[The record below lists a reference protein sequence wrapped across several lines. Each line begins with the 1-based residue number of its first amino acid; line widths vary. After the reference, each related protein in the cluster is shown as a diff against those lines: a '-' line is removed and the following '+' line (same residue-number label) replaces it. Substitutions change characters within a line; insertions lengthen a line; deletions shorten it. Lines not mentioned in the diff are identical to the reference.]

1 MKKPIYRTV
10 IRYEILSE
18 EPIKMMPSLDLI
30 AENCNEGS
38 WSGSFLEEEAIN
50 EELTGDDAVKKIYA
64 QGSDPSFFFMDDEGN
79 SMEDEDRDFDDHDAS
94 LMYGIDN
101 N

>member
-18 EPIKMMPSLDLI
+18 EPIKMIPSLDI
-30 AENCNEGS
+30 IHENCNEGS
-38 WSGSFLEEEAIN
+38 WSGFFLNEEITN
-50 EELTGDDAVKKIYA
+50 EELTGEDAVKKIKS

-79 SMEDEDRDFDDHDAS
+79 SMEDEGRDFDDHDAS
-94 LMYGIDN
+94 LMYGIDDN
-101 N
+101 

>member
-18 EPIKMMPSLDLI
+18 EPIENLSLERI
-30 AENCNEGS
+30 AEECNDGS
-38 WSGSFLEEEAIN
+38 WSGAFLDEEIVN
-50 EELTGDDAVKKIYA
+50 EELTGEEAVKKIKE

-79 SMEDEDRDFDDHDAS
+79 SMDDDERDFDDHDAS

>member
-18 EPIKMMPSLDLI
+18 EPIKMIPDLGTI
-30 AENCNEGS
+30 DENCNEGS
-38 WSGSFLEEEAIN
+38 WSGLFLSEEVIN
-50 EELTGDDAVKKIYA
+50 EELTGEDAVKKIKS

-79 SMEDEDRDFDDHDAS
+79 SIDERDFDEHDGS
-94 LMYGIDN
+94 LLYGIDN